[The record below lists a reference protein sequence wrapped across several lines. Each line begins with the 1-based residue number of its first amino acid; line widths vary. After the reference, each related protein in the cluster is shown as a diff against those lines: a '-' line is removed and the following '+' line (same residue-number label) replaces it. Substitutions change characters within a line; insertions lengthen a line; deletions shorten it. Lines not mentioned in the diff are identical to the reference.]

1 MNNVFANAENIDDAT
16 LKVIAKHINHPS
28 ILAITSEYENREN
41 IFFSFVSKEE
51 VSIIPDLQNR
61 VTYYDV
67 TNRVT
72 NSKI

>member
-1 MNNVFANAENIDDAT
+1 MSNVFANAENIDDPT
-16 LKVIAKHINHPS
+16 LKVIAKQRNHPS
-28 ILAITSEYENREN
+28 ILAITSEYENREKV
-41 IFFSFVSKEE
+41 FFSFVSKEE
-51 VSIIPDLQNR
+51 VSIIPELQNR